1 MVIGC
6 QLSLNEI
13 KVLKEEVQQ
22 HHLVL
27 QGDTNLI
34 RRMKVSISKGKE
46 NDGEQLED
54 QEKL

>member
-1 MVIGC
+1 
-6 QLSLNEI
+6 
-13 KVLKEEVQQ
+13 VLKEEVQQ

>member
-22 HHLVL
+22 HHPVL
-27 QGDTNLI
+27 QGDTNPI
-34 RRMKVSISKGKE
+34 RRMKASISKGKE